1 MLKTA
6 SIRSRARRL
15 GKLAEERG
23 DTMLTAVIAAAFV
36 ALAAGA
42 SGTIVKLMRK
52 ESIFANVNS
61 SSLSV
66 ESTILLALQSPDTY
80 PPATAA
86 LMRAGGKDVVKNFQ
100 IKDENGV
107 VAIIGGSVSLD
118 GAGKAC
124 TASADQSCAMT
135 TKVRIDCAA
144 GAVCKAAYQIV
155 FDPSYGRKPAQAES
169 NSNTLPPLGAPEWPP
184 REGTSDFS
192 TVISYDLF
200 RREEGKNTCLPN
212 ELFVS
217 GMDKANGNVNC
228 VLPSQLQL
236 EKNQIG
242 QTVEYNSSTRS
253 IEIVPRTLAKL
264 TCPNKYVLRIMD
276 PTSLDETRSPQG
288 LCVYRYKKE
297 VPWMEEWPRGQ
308 TSVSGPFCPQE
319 DFGVVPNGE
328 CTVNVTSRTDGVC
341 PRTCCDGE
349 GNCSDCS
356 YTVPPNIS
364 YTVSQNFDA
373 RGPNVNCSFQKTGT
387 QQCGA
392 SWEGEVVW
400 GGRCKI
406 YVPEHEPAGGAR

>member
-1 MLKTA
+1 MRLWA
-6 SIRSRARRL
+6 SVKAKAKRF

-36 ALAAGA
+36 AIAAGA
-42 SGTIVKLMRK
+42 TGTIVKLMRK
-52 ESIFANVNS
+52 ESLFVNVNS

-80 PPATAA
+80 SPASAA
-86 LMRAGGKDVVKNFQ
+86 LMRTGGKDVLKNIE

-107 VAIIGGSVSLD
+107 VARIGGSVTLD
-118 GAGKAC
+118 GAGRAC
-124 TASADQSCAMT
+124 TPSSDKPCAMAT
-135 TKVRIDCAA
+135 HLRVDCS
-144 GAVCKAAYQIV
+144 GAVCKAAYQIE
-155 FDPSYGRKPAQAES
+155 FDPSYGRKPSQEDA
-169 NSNTLPPLGAPEWPP
+169 NGNGNLPPLGSAQWPP
-184 REGTSDFS
+184 REGSSDFS
-192 TVISYDLF
+192 TIISYDLF
-200 RREEGKNTCLPN
+200 RREDGKNICTPN

-217 GMDKANGNVNC
+217 GMDKSNGNVEC
-228 VLPSQLQL
+228 VLPAQSELA
-236 EKNQIG
+236 KNQIG
-242 QTVEYNSSTRS
+242 QTVEYNSATQS

-276 PTSLDETRSPQG
+276 PSSLDETRTPQG
-288 LCVYRYKKE
+288 TCVYRYKKE

-308 TSVSGPFCPQE
+308 QSVSGPFCPQE
-319 DFGVVPNGE
+319 DYGVVPNGE

-341 PRTCCDGE
+341 PRTCCDSE

-364 YTVSQNFDA
+364 YSVSQNYDA
-373 RGPNVNCSFQKTGT
+373 RGPNVSCSFQKTGT

-400 GGRCKI
+400 SGRCKI
-406 YVPEHEPAGGAR
+406 YVPEHQTAGGAR